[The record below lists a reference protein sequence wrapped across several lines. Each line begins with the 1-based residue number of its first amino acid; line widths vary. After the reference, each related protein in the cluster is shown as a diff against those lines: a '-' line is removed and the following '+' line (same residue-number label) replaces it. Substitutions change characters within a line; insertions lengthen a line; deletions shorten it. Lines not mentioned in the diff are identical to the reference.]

1 MIRTLV
7 AAAAALFA
15 AGAFAATDVNT
26 ASQADLEALRG
37 IGPVQAKL
45 ILNERE
51 KGPFKNWT
59 DFKKRVKG
67 VGPTASTR
75 YSEAGMTINGAGYT
89 ATSTRS
95 TRANAS
101 AGQKPGYVAETKAA
115 AKEGAAGV
123 GPGFRQMGEGVK
135 QMGRNVKDS
144 AKEQA
149 SEAKAG
155 ARDVGARMSSSAP
168 AR

>member
-26 ASQADLEALRG
+26 ATQADLEALRG

-45 ILNERE
+45 ILSERE
-51 KGPFKNWT
+51 NGAFKNWT
-59 DFKKRVKG
+59 DFKNRVKG
-67 VGPTASTR
+67 VGPTASKR
-75 YSEAGMTINGAGYT
+75 YSEAGMTINGARYSE
-89 ATSTRS
+89 ASSRKTRS
-95 TRANAS
+95 ASSDRAS
-101 AGQKPGYVAETKAA
+101 DKPGYVAETKAA

-135 QMGRNVKDS
+135 QMGRNVKD
-144 AKEQA
+144 ATKEQA
-149 SEAKAG
+149 SDAKAG
-155 ARDVGARMSSSAP
+155 AKDMGSRMSNN
-168 AR
+168 

>member
-26 ASQADLEALRG
+26 ASKAELESLRG
-37 IGPVQAKL
+37 IGPLQATN
-45 ILNERE
+45 IMNERE
-51 KGPFKNWT
+51 KGPFKDWT
-59 DFKKRVKG
+59 DFKARVRG
-67 VGPTASTR
+67 VGDMSSKR
-75 YSEAGMTINGAGYT
+75 YSDAGMTVNGAGYRRGSG
-89 ATSTRS
+89 AAMKTS
-95 TRANAS
+95 AA
-101 AGQKPGYVAETKAA
+101 AKPGYVAETKQA

-123 GPGFRQMGEGVK
+123 GPGLRQMGEGVK

-155 ARDVGARMSSSAP
+155 AKDMGARMSGSAP